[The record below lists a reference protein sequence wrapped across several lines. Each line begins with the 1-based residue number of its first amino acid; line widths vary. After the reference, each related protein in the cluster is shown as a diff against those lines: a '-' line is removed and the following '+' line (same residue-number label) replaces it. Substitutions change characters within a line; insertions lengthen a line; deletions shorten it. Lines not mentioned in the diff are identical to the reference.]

1 MSHIL
6 IVDDEPNVAS
16 ALAFMLQRE
25 GYHTSVIH
33 DGRAALEQLRREHTF
48 DLVLLDLN
56 LGDPLVSGL
65 VICREIRSQS
75 HYLPVIM
82 LTVYGSSDDKV
93 MGLDV
98 GADDYVTK
106 PYNEGEL
113 LARIR
118 ATLRTVVAIR
128 QHNETTLL
136 EIDPYL
142 QIEPRR
148 RLVYCDGKVIDLT
161 RRQFELLL
169 YLALNP
175 GRPWGRQTLLNRVW
189 GEDYV
194 GVDRTVDKHVS
205 ELRQKI
211 EADPTDPQ
219 YILTEH
225 GFGYRFRQW

>member
-16 ALAFMLQRE
+16 ALALLLQRE
-25 GYHTSVIH
+25 EYRTSVIH
-33 DGRAALEQLRREHTF
+33 DGRVALEQLRREHTF

-65 VICREIRSQS
+65 VICREIRSQP

-98 GADDYVTK
+98 GADDYVAK

-118 ATLRTVVAIR
+118 ATLRTVAAIR
-128 QHNETTLL
+128 QHNETTSL
-136 EIDPYL
+136 EVDSYL
-142 QIEPRR
+142 QIEPQR
-148 RLVYCDGKVIDLT
+148 RLVYCNGRVVDLT

-169 YLALNP
+169 YLTLNP

-189 GEDYV
+189 GEEYV
-194 GVDRTVDKHVS
+194 GVDRTVDKHIS

-211 EADPTDPQ
+211 EPDPTKPQ